1 MNKSMNRNYTNVVL
15 LALMLGCSVLNA
27 QLVPN
32 LKVSKLTP
40 TYVECDSYGTDWAY
54 GDCAYNAV
62 TIGQNGKIYFSISSH
77 KGQQSA
83 HVFEFDPKT
92 QKVRTLWSVDRTVP
106 PDGFVTQGKIHSF
119 MGEKNG
125 ELYLVTHDAWYHQDH
140 KDPATGIVQ
149 KPYQGGYVFA
159 VDMNSGKGRVVSMP
173 FPNRPSQLCNG
184 KEIIP
189 VAGEGMITGL
199 FDPKSDNFYV
209 LSWPSAIFAKINVT
223 DGKVTEM
230 GPMQQGAYTVPDK
243 IKTKDGKEI
252 SNPKYEVTLRVLGL
266 DSDGNIYGSRRSGE
280 IWKYDPKTEK
290 VSIMKSR
297 MEEGTPKKMG
307 PPSEE
312 LLNYWR
318 TIVWD
323 NQDKAFYGIHW
334 STTWLFKF
342 DPNKDKVEPV
352 TNWRARAS
360 LNEPSVAGRSQL
372 SLAVGPDH
380 RLYGFVHADPLK
392 PHLKRS
398 VHLVSYDLDKK
409 KYKDHGVVTDGDSA
423 LMFAESCE
431 VASNG
436 DVYTVGWME
445 AKPGDKGAISK
456 AGKSGPSETA
466 EHSYKMCL
474 VRVPAGSINKD

>member
-1 MNKSMNRNYTNVVL
+1 MNRIYANVVL
-15 LALMLGCSVLNA
+15 SVLLLGCSVLNA

-32 LKVSKLTP
+32 LKTSRP
-40 TYVECDSYGTDWAY
+40 APIFVECDSYPTTWAH

-62 TIGQNGKIYFSISSH
+62 TVGGNGKIYFSVSTH
-77 KGQQSA
+77 KAQQSA

-92 QKVRTLWSVDRTVP
+92 EKVRTLWSVDQTVP

-125 ELYLVTHDAWYHQDH
+125 ELYLVTHDAWYHRDH
-140 KDPATGIVQ
+140 KDPATGKVQ

-159 VDMNSGKGRVVSMP
+159 VDMNSGKGRIVSMP
-173 FPNRPSQLCNG
+173 FPDRPSRLHAG
-184 KEIIP
+184 KEIVP
-189 VAGEGMITGL
+189 VAGEGMITGI
-199 FDPKSDNFYV
+199 FDPKSDHFYV
-209 LSWPSAIFAKINVT
+209 LSWPSGIFAKINVN
-223 DGKVTEM
+223 DAKVTEM
-230 GPMQQGAYTVPDK
+230 GPMQQGCYTVPEK

-266 DSDGNIYGSRRSGE
+266 DGDGNVYGSRRSGE
-280 IWKYDPKTEK
+280 IWKYDPQTEK
-290 VSIMKSR
+290 IAILKAR
-297 MEEGTPKKMG
+297 MEQATPQMMR

-323 NQDKAFYGIHW
+323 SQDKVFYGIHW
-334 STTWLFKF
+334 ATTWLFKF
-342 DPNKDKVEPV
+342 DPKKDKVESV

-392 PHLKRS
+392 SNLKRS
-398 VHLVSYDLDKK
+398 VHLVSYDLNQK

-431 VASNG
+431 VAPNG

-445 AKPGDKGAISK
+445 AKAGEKGVISK
-456 AGKSGPSETA
+456 PGKSGPSETA
-466 EHSYKMCL
+466 DHSYRICL
-474 VRVPAGSINKD
+474 VRVPADNINKD